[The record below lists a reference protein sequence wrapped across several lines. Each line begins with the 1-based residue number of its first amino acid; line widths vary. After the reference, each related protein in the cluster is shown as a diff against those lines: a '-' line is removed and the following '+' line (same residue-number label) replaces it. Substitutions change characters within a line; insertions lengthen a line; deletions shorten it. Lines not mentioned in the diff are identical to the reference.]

1 MTELNPDLREDPYAI
16 QQHLGYEVTGWTE
29 DWARVEMDLAQ
40 HVMNRQGIPHGGI
53 HATLLD
59 TAMGY
64 AGCFTG
70 DPGRK
75 QNAMTLSMTVN
86 YVSQP
91 KGRRLIAEGR
101 RVGGGRSTY
110 FAEAELRDETGA
122 VLSRATGVFRYRP
135 PLGQG

>member
-1 MTELNPDLREDPYAI
+1 MTDLNPVLREDPYAI
-16 QQHLGYEVTGWTE
+16 QQHLGYEVTGWTK
-29 DWARVEMDLAQ
+29 DWARVEMDLAP
-40 HVMNRQGIPHGGI
+40 HIMNRQGIPHGGI

-70 DPGRK
+70 DLGRK

-86 YVSQP
+86 YVGQP

>member
-86 YVSQP
+86 YVGQP

-135 PLGQG
+135 PREQG